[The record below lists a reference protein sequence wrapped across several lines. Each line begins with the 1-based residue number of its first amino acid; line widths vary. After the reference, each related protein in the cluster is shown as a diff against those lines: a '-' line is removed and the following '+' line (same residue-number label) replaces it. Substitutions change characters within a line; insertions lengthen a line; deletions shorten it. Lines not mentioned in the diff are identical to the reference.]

1 MDKKYKCQLD
11 GVEYEI
17 KKIDS
22 LDKSYENCLKK
33 YQAILIQTDG
43 IPRNVQDINHYSNS
57 LNSWQ
62 DITTLIS
69 KVRQIENSVL
79 IMDEKQQ
86 ACFVQLKGDNVLSFQ
101 NTQVAK
107 DELNKNQYYFF
118 EICHTKQLTTNSH
131 LHTTHKVDKKNTITD
146 REAVVQVH

>member
-86 ACFVQLKGDNVLSFQ
+86 ACFIQLKGDNVQILK

-107 DELNKNQYYFF
+107 EELNKNQYYFF
-118 EICHTKQLTTNSH
+118 EI
-131 LHTTHKVDKKNTITD
+131 
-146 REAVVQVH
+146 